1 MDVLLL
7 SHCSYHNLCDQSKSD
22 LEASENRCAAIS
34 KECDLAQ
41 EKVNQLREA
50 NCNLEAQL
58 SEERK
63 KLREANLTIH
73 RLQRD
78 ANASETSL
86 SRRSVVDVDRSAEPV
101 SSTVHEPRDN
111 DDALSVSCSRRIPSD
126 SASQT
131 SYRDRYPSRFSPVGF
146 VSRLERSGRRDRT

>member
-1 MDVLLL
+1 MRPVQERFGGQREPLRG
-7 SHCSYHNLCDQSKSD
+7 D
-22 LEASENRCAAIS
+22 LEGVRPRAGEGEPAPRG
-34 KECDLAQ
+34 E
-41 EKVNQLREA
+41 R
-50 NCNLEAQL
+50 NLEAQL

-78 ANASETSL
+78 ANATETSL

-111 DDALSVSCSRRIPSD
+111 DDALSVSSSRRIPSD

>member
-41 EKVNQLREA
+41 EKVNQ
-50 NCNLEAQL
+50 
-58 SEERK
+58 
-63 KLREANLTIH
+63 LREANLTIH

-111 DDALSVSCSRRIPSD
+111 DDALSVSSSRRIPSD